1 MAIQI
6 PSEVALF
13 LNFLGFP
20 YPDINEDHV
29 RELADQVRTF
39 AEKVR
44 NTHTAAT
51 GTINDMGSVYSGYSY
66 EQLVTTWARMSA
78 TNMADLDQAC
88 TVVATALDA
97 AAVVI
102 VSVKIAVLTELAALA
117 VAYATAMS
125 AAVATSGLSAT
136 MGPAI
141 AAAARRLLVAME
153 QTLLSYLLAE
163 VIGRAVE
170 PLEETVARVVNGFA
184 YESAR
189 RALGVPSEAGPTQ
202 TLHIDPDEV
211 LRYAKVLDDHAADIT
226 RHAQDFAN
234 NVAGLDFT
242 TPDGGLGD
250 RAGIPRTWTSP
261 DPGAN
266 AGVPDPNPAGDP
278 RYSGSP
284 AVTASPAAVAAPAA
298 WQAASGPGEPS
309 GTSPLESA
317 ASPASESRMQP
328 PPPSTP
334 DGTSRTEQTTDG
346 ARQQSA
352 APDRSGTGT
361 PGQPAAA
368 DSGGTPGRLSD
379 QPSGDTSAPTRAI
392 PGSSDPVGQRPDAE
406 PRSDRQ
412 HDIRS
417 ADSTTAGAAS
427 DSAVPRS
434 VGSLSDTTTF
444 TSPLASATASTAAS
458 ASGDAQRTGS
468 GTGNLAPSAG
478 ASPGRPPKTTPWTRT
493 AKPVGPSTT
502 PPEPDLV
509 SAAGSTQPQPERA
522 PITTPWSR
530 TRPATDV
537 PSRVAVPANT
547 RPAPKVALPGDAT
560 DPPRTDPPP
569 ATPSVVAARP
579 VATAPD
585 HEAPAIPNREA
596 EAAESAAPARPANST
611 GSADSTGPGA
621 STALPETDTA
631 GPAIPRETA
640 GPGGPDGHTGPDG
653 HAEPGDSAEPTEPR
667 ESRGAAGPSGP
678 AGLPGPAGPGVV
690 GSPRRPGGI
699 TAPDIGPPQSV

>member
-13 LNFLGFP
+13 LNFLGYP

-51 GTINDMGSVYSGYSY
+51 GTINEMGSVYSGYSY

-189 RALGVPSEAGPTQ
+189 RALGVPSEAGPAQ
-202 TLHIDPDEV
+202 TLRIDPDEV

-234 NVAGLDFT
+234 NVADLDFT
-242 TPDGGLGD
+242 TPDIGMD
-250 RAGIPRTWTSP
+250 EPAGIPRTSASA
-261 DPGAN
+261 DPGAG
-266 AGVPDPNPAGDP
+266 AGAPDSNQGDA

-284 AVTASPAAVAAPAA
+284 PT
-298 WQAASGPGEPS
+298 
-309 GTSPLESA
+309 A
-317 ASPASESRMQP
+317 ASPATVAAPTARPLTIGPEELSGTTPSESAAASESRAQHP
-328 PPPSTP
+328 TASAPDDTGRREQSTDAARQAPGTP
-334 DGTSRTEQTTDG
+334 DQNGSG
-346 ARQQSA
+346 A
-352 APDRSGTGT
+352 PE
-361 PGQPAAA
+361 QPAAA
-368 DSGGTPGRLSD
+368 NNGGNAGRLPD
-379 QPSGDTSAPTRAI
+379 QSAGDTPAPARAMSE
-392 PGSSDPVGQRPDAE
+392 SSEPAGQRPGAE
-406 PRSDRQ
+406 PRSDGQ
-412 HDIRS
+412 PDIRA
-417 ADSTTAGAAS
+417 ADTPPATATSDPAAS
-427 DSAVPRS
+427 RT
-434 VGSLSDTTTF
+434 VGSLSDTTAF
-444 TSPLASATASTAAS
+444 TASPAPATASASVS
-458 ASGDAQRTGS
+458 ASGDGQRGGS
-468 GTGNLAPSAG
+468 GIGNLAPSAG
-478 ASPGRPPKTTPWTRT
+478 ASPPRSTGATPWTRK
-493 AKPVGPSTT
+493 AKPAGSGTA
-502 PPEPDLV
+502 PPEPDL
-509 SAAGSTQPQPERA
+509 ADPTRPMA
-522 PITTPWSR
+522 PPAEHTPLATPWSR
-530 TRPATDV
+530 TRPATET
-537 PSRVAVPANT
+537 PARVSAAETT
-547 RPAPKVALPGDAT
+547 RPAPTFTPVEAVPDIRRSEPTPGVAVST
-560 DPPRTDPPP
+560 
-569 ATPSVVAARP
+569 RP
-579 VATAPD
+579 VTAGHGATAAPKD
-585 HEAPAIPNREA
+585 EA
-596 EAAESAAPARPANST
+596 
-611 GSADSTGPGA
+611 
-621 STALPETDTA
+621 DTA

-640 GPGGPDGHTGPDG
+640 GPGGPDEHAAPDG
-653 HAEPGDSAEPTEPR
+653 HAEPGDSAEPTEPRESAEPTEPR

-678 AGLPGPAGPGVV
+678 AGPPGPAGPGVV
-690 GSPRRPGGI
+690 GSPRRPGGV
-699 TAPDIGPPQSV
+699 TAPDIGPPRSV